1 MNSSAPLG
9 RENRQT
15 QVEARRA
22 STWVEQFALPIA
34 ISVME
39 AQPLALIIAV
49 LTLVFTGSLTDMPL
63 GVGEI
68 VLLDLGLLWWT
79 MLVENRT
86 RHLLTRTRAA
96 RLHLLGWLLALAI
109 TIGPLL
115 PLLIKAEAIFPALVD
130 IAVVTWL
137 WRRDMYYVQISFEYG
152 SLAASFKVGFG
163 VLLAVLLL
171 VIAFPQLPSLRD
183 ALAFSLPIFFLGGLV
198 TLSLARLG
206 TVRNS
211 RRAGAS
217 TQADPTRSWLFALAL
232 FGGILT
238 VFVIILESI
247 FSLSSFEVTL
257 NALSPVWN
265 ALGTLLGW
273 ILYGM
278 IFLVLS
284 PIYYLLSWLIGLI
297 THHGTAAQP
306 PPKITLPKPP
316 FQQQG
321 QVQTIPPEVF
331 TIGRWVLL
339 LLIVMALLLLVRVAL
354 RHWFRS
360 MDREGVEE
368 VREGLDARSL
378 LGERWRQW
386 WNRRRQRTQQG
397 MELEPLD
404 PTSARARYREFLQ
417 AVASTKESL
426 ARRPAETPAE
436 YERRLTAYL
445 ASRATDSQNG
455 SHDSREQGDSQL
467 LDELT
472 QAYTLERYGGRRTG
486 ERKRAQMSAWVVR
499 LVVQL
504 TGKAPGERTPRRSS
518 T

>member
-9 RENRQT
+9 TENRQT

-22 STWVEQFALPIA
+22 STWVERFALPIA

-49 LTLVFTGSLTDMPL
+49 LTLVFTGSLAHTPL
-63 GVGEI
+63 GAGEI
-68 VLLDLGLLWWT
+68 ALLDLGLLWWA
-79 MLVENRT
+79 MVVENRT

-96 RLHLLGWLLALAI
+96 RLHLLGWLIALAI
-109 TIGPLL
+109 TVGPLL
-115 PLLIKAEAIFPALVD
+115 PSLIKAQAIFPALVD

-183 ALAFSLPIFFLGGLV
+183 ALAFALPVFFLGGLV

-206 TVRNS
+206 TIRNS
-211 RRAGAS
+211 RRARAS
-217 TQADPTRSWLFALAL
+217 AQADPTRSWLFALVL

-238 VFVIILESI
+238 VLVIVLESV

-273 ILYGM
+273 ILYGI

-284 PIYYLLSWLIGLI
+284 PIYYLFSWLIGLI
-297 THHGTAAQP
+297 THHGNGSQQ

-321 QVQTIPPEVF
+321 HVQTIPPEVF

-339 LLIVMALLLLVRVAL
+339 LLILLALLILVRAGMQ
-354 RHWFRS
+354 RWFRS

-378 LGERWRQW
+378 LGERWREW
-386 WNRRRQRTQQG
+386 WNRRRRRTQQG
-397 MELEPLD
+397 VMLEPLD
-404 PTSARARYREFLQ
+404 PTSARAHYREFLQ
-417 AVASTKESL
+417 AVASTQESL

-436 YERRLTAYL
+436 YEKRLLAYL
-445 ASRATDSQNG
+445 ASRATGSHNG
-455 SHDSREQGDSQL
+455 SPVPAEQTESQL

-472 QAYTLERYGGRRTG
+472 QAYTLERYGGKRTS
-486 ERKRAQMSAWVVR
+486 ERKRVQMQSWVRR
-499 LVVQL
+499 LVGQL
-504 TGKAPGERTPRRSS
+504 TRKAPGERTTYR
-518 T
+518 